1 MKRGFVITIS
11 TVFIVIFLLSFSMSY
26 RENNEE
32 RNSVVSASFVPLKLG
47 FLVDDIEND
56 FNWLLG
62 TEIDVNQGNHLTSIY
77 ILDQLPS
84 DQNKYRV
91 IDYADFIETGYAG
104 KQNASID
111 LDVDSAADGR
121 SELEFWNEINYYY
134 DYEGSNQIDFFVLG
148 EDTNALT
155 YDIYVSVNK
164 SSTHSVPWTWD
175 SGGDVNVNLNYVD
188 LNAAATVIYSG
199 KLDSSIAN
207 AYEFNYSLAGGDTFT
222 ITVGSIAGNSRALR
236 FSENFSASDARAK
249 TRVRMDQ
256 PSIQRRAF
264 AEYAVD
270 LNYSQLDVNYS
281 SRIRL
286 WGG

>member
-1 MKRGFVITIS
+1 MNRGFILAIS
-11 TVFIVIFLLSFSMSY
+11 TVLIALFLLSFSAIY
-26 RENNEE
+26 LENSNE
-32 RNSVVSASFVPLKLG
+32 RNSTISASFSPLKAG
-47 FLVDDIEND
+47 FIVDDIEND

-62 TEIDVNQGNHLTSIY
+62 TEIDINQGAHLTSIY
-77 ILDQLPS
+77 IYDKIPS

-104 KQNASID
+104 KQNAAID
-111 LDVDSAADGR
+111 LNVDSAADGR
-121 SELEFWNEINYYY
+121 SELEFWNGLEY
-134 DYEGSNQIDFFVLG
+134 DYGYEGSNQIDFFVSG

-155 YDIYVSVNK
+155 YDIYVLVNK
-164 SSTHSVPWTWD
+164 SSAYSVPWAWD

-188 LNAAATVIYSG
+188 LNATATVSYSG

-207 AYEFNYSLAGGDTFT
+207 SYEFDYSLSGGDTFT
-222 ITVGSIAGNSRALR
+222 IAIGSIAGNSRALR
-236 FSENFSASDARAK
+236 FSENFSVSDARAEI
-249 TRVRMDQ
+249 RVRMDQ

-264 AEYAVD
+264 AEYPVD